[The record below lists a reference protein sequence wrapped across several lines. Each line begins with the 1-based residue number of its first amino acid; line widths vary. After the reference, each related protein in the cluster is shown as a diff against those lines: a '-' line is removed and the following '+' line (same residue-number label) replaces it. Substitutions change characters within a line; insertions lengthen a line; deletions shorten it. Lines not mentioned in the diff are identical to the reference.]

1 MKLSLSKL
9 SSIFSETAPARR
21 HEFRGSS
28 LSTGIETCELREYL
42 SAMPIVPEIHPQP
55 LRVELPAAEVSSDFT
70 GTWTN
75 RNDRFHLEQRRD
87 RVRGSYVGN
96 NVEAGAKIRAK
107 VEGDHLVGTIR
118 GRADFPG
125 FGVGKF
131 KIDLDASR
139 TRANQLQ
146 ADLDVVFEGRR
157 IGGASLIFTRVN

>member
-9 SSIFSETAPARR
+9 SSIFSESVPARR
-21 HEFRGSS
+21 REFRGSC
-28 LSTGIETCELREYL
+28 LSTGIETCECREYL
-42 SAMPIVPEIHPQP
+42 SAMPFVPEIHPQP
-55 LRVELPAAEVSSDFT
+55 LRVELPVAEVSSDFT

-87 RVRGSYVGN
+87 RVRGTYVGN

-107 VEGDHLVGTIR
+107 VEGDQLVGTIR

-131 KIDLDASR
+131 KIDLEA
-139 TRANQLQ
+139 TRMRADQLQ